1 MKKVE
6 YVFYLCILMKLLFN
20 DIYIFKESDLEYV
33 VGVNCLK
40 DWKCNQDIG
49 CKVIEQECSFILYLR
64 CLLFYIQLLGIY
76 YIYKKYIFKIILN
89 FDIFVIYDIELRWKL
104 NLVLYCV
111 CG

>member
-1 MKKVE
+1 M
-6 YVFYLCILMKLLFN
+6 
-20 DIYIFKESDLEYV
+20 
-33 VGVNCLK
+33 
-40 DWKCNQDIG
+40 
-49 CKVIEQECSFILYLR
+49 
-64 CLLFYIQLLGIY
+64 GIY